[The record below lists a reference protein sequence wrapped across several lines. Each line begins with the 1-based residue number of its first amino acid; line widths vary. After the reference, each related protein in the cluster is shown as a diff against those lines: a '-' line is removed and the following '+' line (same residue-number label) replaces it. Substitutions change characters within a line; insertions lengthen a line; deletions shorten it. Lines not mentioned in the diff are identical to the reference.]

1 MGFQILAVI
10 SLGYGS
16 TGTFHGEQYITIKVE
31 TDCSSE
37 FFYYRN
43 ENLGNSAWEKG
54 WIQCQNKKMND
65 CKVYANMHH

>member
-43 ENLGNSAWEKG
+43 ENLGNSA
-54 WIQCQNKKMND
+54 
-65 CKVYANMHH
+65 